1 MLKKT
6 AMLFL
11 ALVLIISASA
21 GFAAESAKGK
31 TGKAVK
37 TEQSKYPA
45 AYEKAI
51 LAAKAEVPVA
61 AVFQGLLNEQETDT
75 TVAFLFFDNNTLR
88 AYEVTVIK
96 EINKVKT
103 VKIGGSNI

>member
-21 GFAAESAKGK
+21 GLAAESAKGK

-45 AYEKAI
+45 AYPCCESGSSGCSSFSGI
-51 LAAKAEVPVA
+51 
-61 AVFQGLLNEQETDT
+61 
-75 TVAFLFFDNNTLR
+75 
-88 AYEVTVIK
+88 
-96 EINKVKT
+96 VK
-103 VKIGGSNI
+103 